1 MQTFFEK
8 LLTGLLDA
16 LPHILWALVAFFV
29 GLAIAN
35 WLSRFVLRALKRSK
49 VDPTVHTFLAA
60 CVKIFV
66 LIIAILTAASLLGI
80 PTASIITLIG
90 GAAVG
95 IGLALKD
102 NLSNFASGMIL
113 LFTRPFKVGDYIE
126 TDEGGGTVERIDMM
140 FTVLVTPDNK
150 NIMLPNSLIVGGKV
164 TNFSACQTRR
174 ISIPVT
180 IPYSADLAKVRQ
192 TLAHYVEN
200 EPRVLK
206 DPPPCIGPDSFTD
219 RGVQISVMAWVERSA
234 YWDVFYDLHETIQAA
249 LDSIG
254 VPIAVSTVQIADS
267 RTRTDDDTQLP

>member
-49 VDPTVHTFLAA
+49 VDPTVHAFLAA

-150 NIMLPNSLIVGGKV
+150 NIMLPNRPK
-164 TNFSACQTRR
+164 
-174 ISIPVT
+174 
-180 IPYSADLAKVRQ
+180 K
-192 TLAHYVEN
+192 
-200 EPRVLK
+200 
-206 DPPPCIGPDSFTD
+206 CIGLTPNLLVNQ
-219 RGVQISVMAWVERSA
+219 R
-234 YWDVFYDLHETIQAA
+234 
-249 LDSIG
+249 
-254 VPIAVSTVQIADS
+254 VPKS
-267 RTRTDDDTQLP
+267 R

>member
-49 VDPTVHTFLAA
+49 VDPTVHAFLAA

-180 IPYSADLAKVRQ
+180 IPYSADLAK
-192 TLAHYVEN
+192 
-200 EPRVLK
+200 

-219 RGVQISVMAWVERSA
+219 RGIQISVMAWVERSA

-267 RTRTDDDTQLP
+267 GKRTGDDTQLP

>member
-1 MQTFFEK
+1 MHAF
-8 LLTGLLDA
+8 LT
-16 LPHILWALVAFFV
+16 
-29 GLAIAN
+29 
-35 WLSRFVLRALKRSK
+35 
-49 VDPTVHTFLAA
+49 A

-192 TLAHYVEN
+192 TLAHYIEN

-219 RGVQISVMAWVERSA
+219 RGIQISVMAWVERSA

-267 RTRTDDDTQLP
+267 GKRTGDDTQLP

>member
-49 VDPTVHTFLAA
+49 VDPTVHAFLAA

-113 LFTRPFKVGDYIE
+113 LFTRPFKVGD
-126 TDEGGGTVERIDMM
+126 
-140 FTVLVTPDNK
+140 
-150 NIMLPNSLIVGGKV
+150 
-164 TNFSACQTRR
+164 
-174 ISIPVT
+174 
-180 IPYSADLAKVRQ
+180 
-192 TLAHYVEN
+192 
-200 EPRVLK
+200 
-206 DPPPCIGPDSFTD
+206 
-219 RGVQISVMAWVERSA
+219 
-234 YWDVFYDLHETIQAA
+234 
-249 LDSIG
+249 
-254 VPIAVSTVQIADS
+254 
-267 RTRTDDDTQLP
+267 